1 MIQYKWLIKLLSFN
15 FLKEN
20 AFIGTGFYYKSN
32 KGWDDYGVNR
42 LHKKH
47 GDWKKRNILSCAL
60 NIQED

>member
-32 KGWDDYGVNR
+32 KGWGDYGVN
-42 LHKKH
+42 
-47 GDWKKRNILSCAL
+47 
-60 NIQED
+60 